1 MSNIPPKK
9 TTFLE
14 RFARAY
20 DYPYGSSYLSSYIY
34 EPGRDISESQV
45 FERVIQGERDMRP
58 FHV

>member
-45 FERVIQGERDMRP
+45 FERVI
-58 FHV
+58 